1 METEVMRQRQV
12 ASQQQTWLIENSITG
27 DTVVLKPNPLDGN
40 MDKFARGDVWLLRN
54 KFPSEI
60 DDSTQP
66 GGGSA
71 IRIDSMVNG
80 ESIFKEDVVIW
91 YAGHWTHDSFDIN
104 SRYVGQGPF
113 YNGPD
118 IIIRRW

>member
-1 METEVMRQRQV
+1 MCYKR
-12 ASQQQTWLIENSITG
+12 G
-27 DTVVLKPNPLDGN
+27 
-40 MDKFARGDVWLLRN
+40 ARPVHGERPFILTARIPRN

-60 DDSTQP
+60 DDSAEP

-71 IRIDSMVNG
+71 IRINSMVNG

-91 YAGHWTHDSFDIN
+91 YAGHWTHDSFDIS
-104 SRYVGQGPF
+104 SRFVGQGPF